1 MEGTF
6 TAGVVPG
13 GLTENSQIKI
23 LICYVIGSLAL
34 PLSGEGLL
42 EALSGKGYANYFE
55 CAGALSELL
64 EARHVETD
72 DGGRYRLTASGREIA
87 SLLADDVALT
97 VRERVL
103 DYASAI
109 AKRESNMSSCRAE
122 ITRSDAGWQLRGSV
136 SDSSGQ
142 LFALE
147 AMFPSVDAAQRA
159 RDRFLDNAE
168 EIVLVNFDLLTGGE
182 G

>member
-13 GLTENSQIKI
+13 GLTETSQIKI
-23 LICYVIGSLAL
+23 LICYVAASLPG
-34 PLSGEGLL
+34 PLSGDGLL
-42 EALSGKGYANYFE
+42 ESLSGKGYANYFE

-64 EARHVETD
+64 EAGHIEID
-72 DGGRYRLTASGREIA
+72 DNGRYNITNSGREIA

-103 DYASAI
+103 GYAQVI
-109 AKRESNMSSCRAE
+109 AKREVNMQSCRAY
-122 ITRSDAGWQLRGSV
+122 ISRTDKGWKLRGTV
-136 SDSSGQ
+136 SDSNGEI
-142 LFALE
+142 FALE
-147 AMFPSVDAAQRA
+147 AVFPSVESAQRA

-168 EIVLVNFDLLTGGE
+168 DIVMHSFNALSE
-182 G
+182 E

>member
-1 MEGTF
+1 MDGTF
-6 TAGVVPG
+6 TGGVVPG
-13 GLTENSQIKI
+13 GLTETSHIKI
-23 LICYVIGSLAL
+23 LICYVIASLPG

-64 EARHVETD
+64 EAGHIELD
-72 DGGRYRLTASGREIA
+72 ESGRYNITKSGREIA

-103 DYASAI
+103 SYAQVI
-109 AKRESNMSSCRAE
+109 AKREVNMQSCRAFISRTE
-122 ITRSDAGWQLRGSV
+122 KGWKLRGTV
-136 SDSSGQ
+136 SDSSGEM
-142 LFALE
+142 FAIE
-147 AMFPSVDAAQRA
+147 AVFPSVESAQRA

-168 EIVLVNFDLLTGGE
+168 DIVMNSFDVLAGE
-182 G
+182 

>member
-13 GLTENSQIKI
+13 GLTETSQIKI
-23 LICYVIGSLAL
+23 LICYVVASLPG
-34 PLSGEGLL
+34 PLSGDGLL

-64 EARHVETD
+64 DAEHLEL
-72 DGGRYRLTASGREIA
+72 DGSGRYNITKSGREIA
-87 SLLADDVALT
+87 SLLAADVALT

-103 DYASAI
+103 SYAQVI
-109 AKRESNMSSCRAE
+109 ERREVNMQSCRAL
-122 ITRSDAGWQLRGSV
+122 ITRCEKGWKLRGTV
-136 SDSSGQ
+136 SDSSGEI
-142 LFALE
+142 FAVE
-147 AMFPSVDAAQRA
+147 AVFPSVESAQRA

-168 EIVLVNFDLLTGGE
+168 DIVMNSLETLAGE
-182 G
+182 